1 MFQNKVK
8 EQSQNKPPQGWS
20 DLHPHLSAVRASD
33 LLVVSD
39 MTGTLITQTADSMLP
54 KMRDAQRSLLERGM
68 VLMLA
73 TADSGHS
80 VQDFYLKPLGPVSNG
95 SVYVVHS
102 VGAWRGKVHD
112 GNLVVVSHGG
122 DLSLEDRQ
130 TLLSGMDRALSSVLG
145 RTAPVFSKS
154 AMDSLIESGARAS
167 LSALSE
173 HFGGQSFIE
182 IIPSKAAI
190 FFLEQK
196 IAGSVQQ
203 AVFDAYLEDLEVQK
217 VIRNGYRMIRGGN
230 YVDVFTCSKEEGV
243 RDLMAAISPIDKRTL
258 MVLGD
263 SENDMGILS
272 DSYEGFDKVL
282 RVFVGQSQ
290 EVVESM
296 KRGPFYREFFQLRGA
311 HCEGSAEVFGAI
323 KL

>member
-1 MFQNKVK
+1 MFHDPVK
-8 EQSQNKPPQGWS
+8 EHSQDRPPQGWS
-20 DLHPHLSAVRASD
+20 DLHSHLSAVRAAD

-54 KMRDAQRSLLERGM
+54 KMREAQRSLFERGM
-68 VLMLA
+68 NLILA

-80 VQDFYLKPLGPVSNG
+80 VQEFYLGPLGPVQNDSL
-95 SVYVVHS
+95 YVVHS
-102 VGAWRGKVHD
+102 VGAGRGKVQD
-112 GNLVVVSHGG
+112 GNLLAVSHGG
-122 DLSLEDRQ
+122 DLSLDDRQ
-130 TLLSGMDRALSSVLG
+130 ALLAGMDRALTTVLG
-145 RTAPVFSKS
+145 RQGCVFSKEER
-154 AMDSLIESGARAS
+154 DSLIESGARA
-167 LSALSE
+167 ALSSVSE
-173 HFGGQSFIE
+173 KFGAQSFIE

-196 IAGSVQQ
+196 IAGPLQQ
-203 AVFDAYLEDLEVQK
+203 AIFDAYLEDLDVQK

-243 RDLMAAISPIDKRTL
+243 RELMASISPIEKRTL

-263 SENDMGILS
+263 SENDLGILS
-272 DSYEGFDKVL
+272 DPYEGFDKVL
-282 RVFVGQSQ
+282 RVFVGQSH

-296 KRGPFYREFFQLRGA
+296 KCGPFYREFFQLRGA

-323 KL
+323 RL